1 MVDALLGARVIGEL
15 YEAFLL
21 EEEKC
26 AGLVGVVSGD
36 DDGCAGLKLG
46 EIAHAVAVDAERLI
60 VDLGSGD
67 EVSAVGSVEAVQV
80 RGVLEVVGVERAVRQ
95 GLVGQDIVVIGDDLE
110 LVALVGKRLLDLLED
125 LCVRG
130 GGGADLQHF
139 QLAVGG
145 LGSGGIGG
153 GSSVSGLAL
162 GCAAGE
168 GGNDQQSGKNDCK
181 YPFHDNDS
189 FLNVI

>member
-1 MVDALLGARVIGEL
+1 M
-15 YEAFLL
+15 
-21 EEEKC
+21 
-26 AGLVGVVSGD
+26 
-36 DDGCAGLKLG
+36 
-46 EIAHAVAVDAERLI
+46 
-60 VDLGSGD
+60 DLGSGD

-80 RGVLEVVGVERAVRQ
+80 RGVLVVVGVERAVRQ
-95 GLVGQDIVVIGDDLE
+95 GLVGQDIVVVHNDLQI
-110 LVALVGKRLLDLLED
+110 VAFGGQGVLDLLED

-162 GCAAGE
+162 GCAADE

-181 YPFHDNDS
+181 YLFHDNDS